1 MKEVFFVLSKET
13 TQCFAGLKK
22 QLEREGIEAKERTD
36 ADFSAEYLA
45 ENAFRR
51 EGTLYITD
59 KEFILKKLLAY
70 ELPTA
75 VFLHEGN
82 RKQNL
87 SGAQYA
93 FEQPEDLDVEYLERV
108 YRRYAGIPW
117 EILRTKRCILRES
130 RTEDVDAFYELY
142 KEPEITRYTDGLY
155 EYKSSERAA
164 LQEYIDKVYPYYEF
178 GIWTVILKE
187 TGKIIGRAGFNI
199 REGCELPELGYVIG
213 LPWQGKGLAT
223 EVCQAILSYGAEELG
238 FTQVQAVIHRDN
250 RASLRLAE
258 GLGFQEW
265 DCELPEKKE
274 YVFLVWKGE
283 KR

>member
-117 EILRTKRCILRES
+117 EILQTKRCILRES

>member
-45 ENAFRR
+45 GNAFRR
-51 EGTLYITD
+51 KGTLYITD

-108 YRRYAGIPW
+108 YCRYAGIPW

-130 RTEDVDAFYELY
+130 RIEDVDAFYELY

-223 EVCQAILSYGAEELG
+223 EVCQAILSYGAEALG